1 MFHTI
6 AWGQSIDP
14 AGVLSPLDAIP
25 ETQLFSSGDDIRV
38 PAKLPGLIGAAAL
51 ENDASAARAQL
62 QAPSLRV
69 LTNLD
74 IEPIVA
80 AATFG
85 NPPEVLFHPESL
97 IPLDPDEALQFHVES
112 NPAAPVQ
119 HFGLVW
125 LADGPQQ
132 VAEGRLFSVR
142 ATSAV
147 AQSNTAWVNGTLTLA
162 QSLPA
167 GNYQVVGMRSRSA
180 DLVAAR
186 LVFTEQTNRP
196 GVPAVNAIGDR
207 DARAFRHGRSGVFG
221 VFPNTIPPTVDV
233 LGGAAVAQVH
243 ILDLIRL

>member
-1 MFHTI
+1 MFHVV

-38 PAKLPGLIGAAAL
+38 PVFLPGLIGAAAL
-51 ENDASAARAQL
+51 INDASAARAQL

-74 IEPIVA
+74 IEPIVN

-85 NPPEVLFHPESL
+85 EPAEVLFHPESI
-97 IPLDPDEALQFHVES
+97 IPLDPDEALQFHVQS
-112 NPAAPVQ
+112 DPAAPAQ

-125 LADGPQQ
+125 LADGPQLP
-132 VAEGRLFSVR
+132 VEGRMFSVR
-142 ATSAV
+142 ATTTIQ
-147 AQSNTAWVNGTLTLA
+147 QSNTAWVNGQMVLGQT
-162 QSLPA
+162 LPA
-167 GNYQVVGMRSRSA
+167 GQYQIVGLRSRSA

-186 LVFTEQTNRP
+186 LVFTEQTSRP
-196 GVPAVNAIGDR
+196 GVPAVNVISDEDVR
-207 DARAFRHGRSGVFG
+207 SFRHGRTGVFG

-233 LGGAAVAQVH
+233 LGGVAASQVH